1 MSDAD
6 LRDLERDRRLSR
18 IDDLFTVDPLSSYIT
33 WKLGGSG
40 EADSDAHA
48 PVLISP
54 GLIHQ

>member
-1 MSDAD
+1 MPDAD

-18 IDDLFTVDPLSSYIT
+18 IDDLFTVDLLSSYIT

-40 EADSDAHA
+40 EADGDAHP
-48 PVLISP
+48 PVFISP